1 MVQSKLRLS
10 LVPWIGPKSSSPAGV
25 LPSTVGVD
33 GERAEDDGQG
43 GKAVE
48 CALVD
53 CVWKKETREKYP
65 SMVLITRAFKKRH
78 FLSADD
84 GRTHWYSD
92 DIAADILAW
101 TLPHL
106 CYVVFLSGAAESDS
120 SSRCV
125 LGICLPLQF
134 ATFDDVEEGFG
145 SHDRRQFFTNLK
157 FLHDASD
164 ESHGAFRDF
173 LVHDKMEVIFFRRG
187 GTTPPWPRGVCSC
200 RRCGLPCLPR
210 WASDVA
216 AGPPVSRGRCG
227 LPRLPRWVSGVVVGP
242 PISQDGVVCR
252 ICQDGAPD
260 VAAGPPVPRVRQC
273 CVRLPDTPLGQALG
287 FIGRA
292 GP

>member
-1 MVQSKLRLS
+1 
-10 LVPWIGPKSSSPAGV
+10 VPWIGPKSSSPAGV

-33 GERAEDDGQG
+33 GERDEDDGQG
-43 GKAVE
+43 GKAAE
-48 CALVD
+48 CGLVG

-65 SMVLITRAFKKRH
+65 SMVLIMRAFKKRH
-78 FLSADD
+78 FLSVDD

-106 CYVVFLSGAAESDS
+106 CYVVFLGGAAESDS

-173 LVHDKMEVIFFRRG
+173 LVHDKMEVIFFRGGGPHRRG
-187 GTTPPWPRGVCSC
+187 HEGCVP
-200 RRCGLPCLPR
+200 
-210 WASDVA
+210 AD
-216 AGPPVSRGRCG
+216 
-227 LPRLPRWVSGVVVGP
+227 GVVCPVCRDGRLMWLLDHLFP
-242 PISQDGVVCR
+242 ADGVVCR
-252 ICQDGAPD
+252 DGCLVWLLDHLFPKT
-260 VAAGPPVPRVRQC
+260 VWFAAFAKMG
-273 CVRLPDTPLGQALG
+273 RLMWLLDHLFHVFDSAVSVFQTRLWVKHWVSLVEPAHDPH
-287 FIGRA
+287 
-292 GP
+292 